1 MTTSQ
6 QTPKTQAD
14 IIKAHLMTGRSIDIW
29 QSIHE
34 YHITALSQRIG
45 NLKRKGLPVKSVM
58 VKENGK
64 RFARYSL
71 DMPISNKTSTK
82 NNEVNTHE

>member
-1 MTTSQ
+1 MTTPQ
-6 QTPKTQAD
+6 QTPKTQAAT
-14 IIKAHLMTGRSIDIW
+14 IKAHLMTGQSIDIW

-64 RFARYSL
+64 RFARYWL
-71 DMPISNKTSTK
+71 DTPVTNTA
-82 NNEVNTHE
+82 NEVTK

>member
-1 MTTSQ
+1 MTTPS
-6 QTPKTQAD
+6 QTPKTQAAT
-14 IIKAHLMTGRSIDIW
+14 IKAHLMTGQSIDIW

-34 YHITALSQRIG
+34 YRITSLSQRIG
-45 NLKRKGLPVKSVM
+45 NLKRKGLSIKSVM

-71 DMPISNKTSTK
+71 ATPTTNA
-82 NNEVNTHE
+82 NEVNANEPV

>member
-1 MTTSQ
+1 MTTPQ
-6 QTPKTQAD
+6 QTPKTQAA
-14 IIKAHLMTGRSIDIW
+14 IIKAHLMTGQTIDIW

-45 NLKRKGLPVKSVM
+45 NLKRKGLSVKSVM

-64 RFARYSL
+64 RFARYWL
-71 DMPISNKTSTK
+71 DIPVINIA
-82 NNEVNTHE
+82 NEVTK

>member
-6 QTPKTQAD
+6 QPPKTQAA
-14 IIKAHLMTGRSIDIW
+14 IIKAHLMTGQTIDIW

-71 DMPISNKTSTK
+71 DTPTTNTD
-82 NNEVNTHE
+82 EVNANE

>member
-1 MTTSQ
+1 MTTPQ
-6 QTPKTQAD
+6 QAPKTQAA
-14 IIKAHLMTGRSIDIW
+14 IIKAHLMTGQTIDIW

-45 NLKRKGLPVKSVM
+45 SLKRKGLPVKSVM

-64 RFARYSL
+64 RFARYWL
-71 DMPISNKTSTK
+71 DNPVNNIA
-82 NNEVNTHE
+82 NEVTK

>member
-64 RFARYSL
+64 RFARYWL
-71 DMPISNKTSTK
+71 DTPVTNTA
-82 NNEVNTHE
+82 NEVTK

>member
-1 MTTSQ
+1 MTTPQ
-6 QTPKTQAD
+6 QTPKTQTD
-14 IIKAHLMTGRSIDIW
+14 VIKAHLITGQSIDIW
-29 QSIHE
+29 QSIHD

-64 RFARYSL
+64 RFARYWL
-71 DMPISNKTSTK
+71 DIPVTNTA
-82 NNEVNTHE
+82 NEVTK

>member
-1 MTTSQ
+1 MTTN
-6 QTPKTQAD
+6 PKTQAD
-14 IIKAHLMTGRSIDIW
+14 VIKAHLMTGQTIDIW

-45 NLKRKGLPVKSVM
+45 SLKRKGLPVKSVM

-64 RFARYSL
+64 RFARYWL
-71 DMPISNKTSTK
+71 DTPTTNIND
-82 NNEVNTHE
+82 EVSK

>member
-1 MTTSQ
+1 MTTPQ

-14 IIKAHLMTGRSIDIW
+14 VIKAHLMTGRSIDIW

-64 RFARYSL
+64 RFARYWL
-71 DMPISNKTSTK
+71 DTPTTNT
-82 NNEVNTHE
+82 NDGVNR